1 MLEVVERLCERV
13 AIIHEG
19 RLVMEQTMGE
29 LRHAAQTLE
38 EVFVRVVGAGRIE
51 ERLDWL

>member
-1 MLEVVERLCERV
+1 V

-38 EVFVRVVGAGRIE
+38 EVFVRVVGAGRTE